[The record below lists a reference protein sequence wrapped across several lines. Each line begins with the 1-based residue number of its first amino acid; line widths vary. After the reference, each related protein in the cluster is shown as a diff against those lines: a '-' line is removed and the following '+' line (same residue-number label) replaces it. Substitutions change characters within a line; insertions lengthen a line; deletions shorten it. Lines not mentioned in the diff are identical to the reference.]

1 MKTLLSITAVTA
13 ALTTGAFSLPVLA
26 GDDFSAE
33 EIQQLVSAG
42 IVQPLDSLLQAK
54 PLTGKL
60 LDSELER
67 DDGRWVYEVKWLDE
81 EGRRHETEID
91 ANTGKWLDDDI
102 KKR

>member
-1 MKTLLSITAVTA
+1 MKTLLSITAVTT
-13 ALTTGAFSLPVLA
+13 ALTAGAFSLPVLA

-33 EIQQLVSAG
+33 EIQQLVNAG
-42 IVQPLDSLLQAK
+42 
-54 PLTGKL
+54 
-60 LDSELER
+60 

>member
-1 MKTLLSITAVTA
+1 MKALLSITAATAILTTA
-13 ALTTGAFSLPVLA
+13 ALSFPALA
-26 GDDFSAE
+26 SDDFSAE
-33 EIQQLVSAG
+33 EIQQLVTAG

-67 DDGRWVYEVKWLDE
+67 DDGRWVYEVKWLDD

-91 ANTGKWLDDDI
+91 AKTGQWLDDDI